1 MVKAS
6 EAARLQHAD
15 VVANDQICREHFRI
29 TLGLT
34 TFAEALPGQ
43 FVHISPVERLGAG
56 YAEVDGMCREISVEW
71 HSHCTDP
78 YLRRAFSIAGLER
91 DREPGYS
98 RVDLIY
104 REVGRATGWMASR
117 RAGDR
122 ISVLGPLGN
131 RFPISPQKRV
141 AWMVAGGVGLPPM
154 LWLAEALHDVG
165 KQSVAFC
172 GSQSRGLMALS
183 MVGDIG
189 PSVDG
194 TKAHLCTNEFSRSAT
209 PVVLSTDDGTLGFHG
224 HVGQALTAFHAA
236 NPVSPNDVVVYSCG
250 PERMM
255 RFVADFCAQRGIEC
269 HLCMERAMACGTGT
283 CQSCVVP
290 VRDDTDPDGW
300 RYRLCCAGGPVFN
313 AKDVVWEP
321 TTAQSPREKHKD
333 AS

>member
-1 MVKAS
+1 LVEAS
-6 EAARLQHAD
+6 ETTRLQQAE
-15 VVANDQICREHFRI
+15 VVANEQICREHFRI
-29 TLGLT
+29 TLGLH
-34 TFAEALPGQ
+34 TFGEAFPGQ
-43 FVHISPVERLGAG
+43 FVHISPTERLGAG
-56 YAEVDGMCREISVEW
+56 YAEVDWSHGVVSAEW
-71 HSHCTDP
+71 HAQCADP
-78 YLRRAFSIAGLER
+78 FLRRAFSVAGLER
-91 DREPGYS
+91 DCETGCT

-104 REVGRATGWMASR
+104 REVGRATAWMASR
-117 RAGDR
+117 RTGDR

-131 RFPISPQKRV
+131 RFPISPHKPV

-154 LWLAEALHDVG
+154 LWLAETLQVAG

-172 GSQSRGLMALS
+172 GAQSRDLMALS
-183 MVGDIG
+183 MACEAV

-194 TKAHLCTNEFSRSAT
+194 TKAHLCTEEFSQSGT

-224 HVGQALTAFHAA
+224 HVGKALTAFHAS
-236 NPVSPNDVVVYSCG
+236 NPASPNDVVVYSCG

-300 RYRLCCAGGPVFN
+300 RYRLCCADGPVFH
-313 AKDVVWEP
+313 ADDVVWDP
-321 TTAQSPREKHKD
+321 TTK
-333 AS
+333 